1 MSLLDCIDSPADLKK
16 LSADQLP
23 VLADEMRLRILDTV
37 SEVGGHL
44 APNLGVVE
52 LTIALHYVYDSPEDK
67 ILWDVGHQSYP
78 HKLLTGRRDRFAT
91 IRQPGGLSGFT
102 TRTESPHDPYG
113 AGHGSTSIAAALGFA
128 RARDLRGT
136 HEKVVAVIG
145 DGSLTGGL
153 ALAALNQAGA
163 AQADMLVV
171 LNDNEMSISHNV
183 GALSAYLAG
192 LRVGL
197 VEPAVRWMRDDVG
210 QAIRRFPMGD
220 AVVEAM
226 DRLRNGVKQLL
237 VPGML
242 FEEMGFTYLGPID
255 GHNIGDLVAVLKEAS
270 RLRGP
275 VLLHVV
281 TKKGRG
287 YKPAEDNPTKF
298 HGTKPFDQANGVA
311 LAKGS
316 VTYSHTFGTALVEL
330 AKADKRIVAVAA
342 AMIDGTGLVPFRDA
356 FPDRCFDLGMSEEAA
371 VVFAAGL
378 AASGYKPVVA
388 IYSTFLQR
396 AYDPI
401 LHDVA
406 LQRLPVVF
414 ALDRAGLVG
423 DDGPTHHGVF
433 DLSYLRHIPEMVC
446 MAPRDEGDL
455 RRMLATAFSLDGPSS
470 LRYPRG
476 AGSGRGFDEP
486 LVPLEVGRSELLR
499 DGGDVAILAIG
510 PLVEAALE
518 AADLLA
524 ARKVEAAVVNARFLR
539 PLDADLIA
547 DLAARCRAFVTVEE
561 NSSVGGF
568 GAGVLELLAARGL
581 TVPVRV
587 LGLPDAFVPHGDR
600 AALLA
605 EFGLDAAG
613 IADAAVRVRSQVP
626 GTCCEALP
634 GPS

>member
-1 MSLLDCIDSPADLKK
+1 MALLDSIDSPADLKK

-23 VLADEMRLRILDTV
+23 ALADELRARILDTV

-52 LTIALHYVYDSPEDK
+52 LTIALHYVFDSPTDK
-67 ILWDVGHQSYP
+67 IIWDVGHQSYP

-102 TRTESPHDPYG
+102 TPSESPHDPYG

-163 AQADMLVV
+163 TRADMLVV
-171 LNDNEMSISHNV
+171 LNDNEMSIGHNV

-210 QAIRRFPMGD
+210 QTLRRLPMGD
-220 AVVEAM
+220 AFVDAM
-226 DRLRNGVKQLL
+226 DRLRNGVKQLI

-255 GHNIGDLVAVLKEAS
+255 GHSIGDLVTVLREAS
-270 RLRGP
+270 RLPGP
-275 VLLHVV
+275 VLIHAV

-287 YKPAEDNPTKF
+287 YKPAEDNPTRF
-298 HGTKPFDQANGVA
+298 HGTKPFDQSNGHA
-311 LAKGS
+311 RASGA
-316 VTYSHTFGTALVEL
+316 VTFSQTFGSALLEL
-330 AKADKRIVAVAA
+330 ARADKRIVAVAA
-342 AMIDGTGLVPFRDA
+342 AMLDGTGLVPFRDA

-378 AASGYKPVVA
+378 AAAGYRPVVA

-455 RRMLATAFSLDGPSS
+455 RRMLATALSLDGPSS

-476 AGSGRGFDEP
+476 AGPRRGTDEP
-486 LVPLEVGRSELLR
+486 LVPLEVGRAELLR
-499 DGGDVAILAIG
+499 DGGDVAILAVG
-510 PLVEAALE
+510 PLVDAALE

-524 ARKVEAAVVNARFLR
+524 AQRIHAAVVNARFVR

-547 DLAARCRAFVTVEE
+547 DLASRCQGIVTVEE
-561 NSSVGGF
+561 NTVVGGF
-568 GAGVLELLAARGL
+568 GGGVLELLAARGIA
-581 TVPVRV
+581 VPVRV

-600 AALLA
+600 SALLA
-605 EFGLDAAG
+605 EHGLDAAG
-613 IADAAVRVRSQVP
+613 IADAAVRICAQVP
-626 GTCCEALP
+626 SGQIMA
-634 GPS
+634 GGK